1 MSLSDINEFVPD
13 ISLNTPDT
21 ERKVPFWTQDPNVI
35 FQYPLEFFPVEQM
48 TIEQKLN
55 AITRLVLLLTLILF
69 VITKH
74 IRVLFV
80 TFLTLGSIA
89 YYGYVNKLGLDKTE
103 NFQGAKSPVDEMI
116 VSAKFD
122 TSEVFA
128 DPSINNP
135 FNNTLMTDYEKAEY
149 KKPAP
154 PAYSEETSKLIL
166 EEVKGLIAEANP
178 EQPLINNKLFRS
190 LEDDLKFEQSLRPF
204 FSNPATTIPNDQTA
218 FADFC
223 YGSMVSCKEGNPF
236 ACARNLA
243 RHTT

>member
-1 MSLSDINEFVPD
+1 MSLSNINEFIPD
-13 ISLNTPDT
+13 ISQNIPD
-21 ERKVPFWTQDPNVI
+21 EPEKKVVPFWTQDPNVI
-35 FQYPLEFFPVEQM
+35 FQYPLEFFPVQQM
-48 TIEQKLN
+48 ALEQKLN

-69 VITKH
+69 VMTKH

-89 YYGYVNKLGLDKTE
+89 YYGYVNTTKKE
-103 NFQGAKSPVDEMI
+103 NFEAKSPVDDM
-116 VSAKFD
+116 VVTAKFD

-128 DPSINNP
+128 DPNITNP
-135 FNNTLMTDYEKAEY
+135 FNNTLMTDYEKAEH

-154 PAYSEETSKLIL
+154 PAYSEETSKFIL

-223 YGSMVSCKEGNPF
+223 YGSMISCKEGNTF

-243 RHTT
+243 RHST

>member
-1 MSLSDINEFVPD
+1 MSLSNINEFVPD
-13 ISLNTPDT
+13 ISLNIPT
-21 ERKVPFWTQDPNVI
+21 EPERKKVPFWTKDPNVI
-35 FQYPLEFFPVEQM
+35 FQYPLEFFPVEEM
-48 TIEQKLN
+48 TMEQKLN
-55 AITRLVLLLTLILF
+55 ALTRLVLLLTLILF
-69 VITKH
+69 IMTKH

-89 YYGYVNKLGLDKTE
+89 YYGYVSVIE
-103 NFQGAKSPVDEMI
+103 NFEGTTTSPVDEMI
-116 VSAKFD
+116 VSANFD

-128 DPSINNP
+128 DPNITNP
-135 FNNTLMTDYEKAEY
+135 FNNTLMTDYEKAEH

-154 PAYSEETSKLIL
+154 PAYSEETSKIIL

-178 EQPLINNKLFRS
+178 EQPLINSKLFRS

-243 RHTT
+243 RHTS